1 MSARWTGLDLDHFPR
16 LKAWEEMMS
25 KRPAVSR
32 GKDVP
37 TKMKVKDM
45 SEEEMEDAQRATSDW
60 VMKGMKDDAK
70 K

>member
-1 MSARWTGLDLDHFPR
+1 MWAGWTGVDIEEFPR

-25 KRPAVSR
+25 KRPGVDR

-37 TKMKVKDM
+37 KKMSVKEL
-45 SEEEMEDAQRATSDW
+45 SKEEMDKEQKATSDW
-60 VMKGMKDDAK
+60 VMKGMKDDSK